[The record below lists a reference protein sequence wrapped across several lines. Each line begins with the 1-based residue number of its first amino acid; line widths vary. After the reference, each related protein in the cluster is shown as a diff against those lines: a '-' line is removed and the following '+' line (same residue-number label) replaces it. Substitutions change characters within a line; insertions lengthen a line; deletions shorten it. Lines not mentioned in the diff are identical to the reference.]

1 MVHNFFLFNLTGIFF
16 IFRHCEKSVQIQ
28 INRDDNNRRDNVGS
42 TIQSL
47 LPTDVKIVKPNENGI
62 HSSLRDNLIGN
73 FRGFSIAPLS
83 KPGAAKEATK
93 PVPIRPAPSP
103 AHAVPVAAVRPMTA
117 TPIKSCFSESTPS
130 TVVTTNE
137 TSRNGPSL
145 PLPNVLSTTNRPLI
159 SSPVLDD
166 TTSSTVKQMI
176 NKNLPIRPAPPV
188 PSVKGV
194 RPNSTPCI
202 LDPVDSSFSEK
213 SNAKEHTLTLNRIAS
228 FISKSQVS
236 KAEERKEPT
245 LSLKAAK
252 IDKDTLKSLVI
263 SDPIPLNEPNIPV
276 NSLPLSKEQEK
287 SVVLRAQSLRQTGP
301 KQRPGIQSFGSVRLV
316 GSRRPTSIPACSRPT
331 SPPPQPPQTSEQS
344 VRVKSTYDCLAENES
359 EDNIYAVIEEH
370 PMEDQ
375 EEKEEKVTS
384 AMGMSFKS
392 PLLDTDDGL
401 LKEIV
406 NEIQSRNIDS
416 IYSND
421 DVKNSDSK
429 RESSQIVDSSS
440 CSQLYENIL
449 PDKGGESGLKSSSSS
464 EYLKPIPSDEV
475 TKTEVISVSSPLKV
489 PEKTAPSYKPF
500 STSKKPVTPITS
512 VHVKHKFSHDK
523 KDNTEKKSSQ
533 DVINSSQEKSV
544 TTALSG
550 SKKPSVSS
558 VVNKFNTANVLGV
571 AEPFT
576 TKSHF
581 INNTSKPKMTSA
593 EKPTPKSSTVAS
605 IQKKFEGSQ
614 KPISNSSSSK
624 SEKPNF
630 KR

>member
-1 MVHNFFLFNLTGIFF
+1 MFI

-73 FRGFSIAPLS
+73 FRGFSIVPLS
-83 KPGAAKEATK
+83 KPSTAKEATK

-117 TPIKSCFSESTPS
+117 IPIKSCSSTSTPS
-130 TVVTTNE
+130 TVVTANE
-137 TSRNGPSL
+137 ISRNDPSL
-145 PLPNVLSTTNRPLI
+145 PLPNVLSTANRPLI

-166 TTSSTVKQMI
+166 TTSSTVKQLI

-194 RPNSTPCI
+194 RPSSTPCI
-202 LDPVDSSFSEK
+202 LDPTDCSFSEK
-213 SNAKEHTLTLNRIAS
+213 LNAKEHTLTLNRIAS

-245 LSLKAAK
+245 LSQKAAK

-263 SDPIPLNEPNIPV
+263 SDPIPLNEPSIPV
-276 NSLPLSKEQEK
+276 NPLPLSKEQEK

-301 KQRPGIQSFGSVRLV
+301 KQRPGIQSSGSVRLM

-370 PMEDQ
+370 PVED
-375 EEKEEKVTS
+375 KEEKVTS

-392 PLLDTDDGL
+392 QLLDTDDGL

-406 NEIQSRNIDS
+406 NEIQARNIDS

-440 CSQLYENIL
+440 CNQLYENIL
-449 PDKGGESGLKSSSSS
+449 PDEGGETVLKSSSSS

-475 TKTEVISVSSPLKV
+475 TKTEVVSMSSPLKV

-500 STSKKPVTPITS
+500 STSKKPMTPITS
-512 VHVKHKFSHDK
+512 VHVKHKFSHEK
-523 KDNTEKKSSQ
+523 KDNTEKKLSQ
-533 DVINSSQEKSV
+533 DVVNSSQEKSI
-544 TTALSG
+544 TIALSG
-550 SKKPSVSS
+550 SKKSSVSS
-558 VVNKFNTANVLGV
+558 VVSKFNTANVLGMT
-571 AEPFT
+571 EPFT

-581 INNTSKPKMTSA
+581 KNNTSKLKMTSA

-605 IQKKFEGSQ
+605 IQKKFEVPQ
-614 KPISNSSSSK
+614 KPTSSSSSSK
-624 SEKPNF
+624 GEKPNF